1 MRRVSIAVA
10 AILMFAISSVAVGQ
24 VRGKGRLQGVVT
36 DKSTGKPVAG
46 AKVTFVPAAAN
57 TEPITATTNG
67 SGRWSALGFVGGQWH
82 VDIEAKGYQTSKG
95 SVNVSELQMLPPI
108 KTELSPAIVE
118 AEVPASEIQTA
129 PSVPQEAVDAVNAGQ
144 DLMAAEK
151 YKEAVVELEKALT
164 FLPDHV
170 QLKQLL
176 SQAYYK
182 TGELKKAITML
193 EAVRAADTTNTGIA
207 LLLTNLYLE
216 DGQLDKGREL
226 LAAIPA
232 HEIADPTVYVNIGI
246 LFMNKENPSEAV
258 SFFGKA
264 IDLDMTRAEG
274 YYYRGMAHVQMKKY
288 AEAKADFNKV
298 VELAPESSEAKD
310 AKQFLKDLK

>member
-10 AILMFAISSVAVGQ
+10 AILMFVISGVAEGQ
-24 VRGKGRLQGVVT
+24 VRGKGRLQGVVV

-46 AKVTFVPAAAN
+46 AKITIVPAAAN
-57 TEPITATTNG
+57 TAAISATTNG
-67 SGRWSALGFVGGQWH
+67 SGKWSAIGFTSGQWH
-82 VDIEAKGYQTSKG
+82 VDIEAKGYQLSKG
-95 SVNVSELQMLPPI
+95 AVNVSELQMLPPI
-108 KTELSPAIVE
+108 RTELAPVVVE

-129 PSVPQEAVDAVNAGQ
+129 PSVPQEAIDAVNAGQ

-182 TGELKKAITML
+182 TGDLKKAIAML
-193 EAVRAADTTNTGIA
+193 EAVRAADTANTGIA

-216 DGQLDKGREL
+216 DGQLAKGRET
-226 LAAIPA
+226 LASVPA
-232 HEIADPTVYVNIGI
+232 HQISDPTVYVNIGI
-246 LFMNKENPSEAV
+246 LFLNKENPAEAV
-258 SFFGKA
+258 QFFGKA
-264 IDLDMTRAEG
+264 IDLDMTRPDG
-274 YYYRGMAHVQMKKY
+274 YHYRGMAHIQLKKY
-288 AEAKADFNKV
+288 AEAKADFSKV
-298 VELAPESSEAKD
+298 VELAPDSPEAKE